1 MVRSSNN
8 DHQFIIT
15 TLTGLHV
22 PNSYAVVTL
31 FEAICNCCFDDVS
44 KRYGMVIIYDHLC
57 VHHLL
62 KGPQV
67 PNSYAVVTLFEAIAN
82 GCFSDVSSQ
91 RYGEDII

>member
-1 MVRSSNN
+1 
-8 DHQFIIT
+8 
-15 TLTGLHV
+15 
-22 PNSYAVVTL
+22 
-31 FEAICNCCFDDVS
+31 
-44 KRYGMVIIYDHLC
+44 MVIIYDHLC